1 MVLHSGLKV
10 HAAFEEVGN
19 AVGHHSVNLH
29 PDVLREVALEVF
41 ALDEIDDRRLIL
53 CENFRETVCG

>member
-41 ALDEIDDRRLIL
+41 ALDEIDDK
-53 CENFRETVCG
+53 TADPM